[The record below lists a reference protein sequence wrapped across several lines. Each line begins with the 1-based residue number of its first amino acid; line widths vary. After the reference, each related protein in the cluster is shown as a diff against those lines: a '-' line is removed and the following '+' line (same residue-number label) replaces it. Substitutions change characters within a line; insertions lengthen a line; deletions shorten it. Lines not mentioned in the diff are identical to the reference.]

1 MRVSAA
7 LVSSAII
14 VEPAWETFDDVIAG
28 LVDRL
33 VASARLPGHLVEV
46 AVARIREREAMAS
59 TAMVDIGVSI
69 PHARLD
75 GISGVVA
82 AIAVSPHAV
91 YHVAHGLPISIVA
104 LVLSSPNLSGEH
116 LNFLSSL
123 SMLLQSARI
132 RDRLRNAATPDE
144 VLRLIRVNEQARG

>member
-1 MRVSAA
+1 MRVSEA
-7 LVSSAII
+7 LISGAI
-14 VEPAWETFDDVIAG
+14 VVHPMWKTFDDAVAG

-33 VASARLPGHLVEV
+33 VASARLPQDLIQI
-46 AVARIREREAMAS
+46 AIARIREREAMAS

-75 GISGVVA
+75 GISGVIA
-82 AIAVSPHAV
+82 AVAVSPHAV
-91 YHVAHGLPISIVA
+91 YQVAHGLPISIVA
-104 LVLSSPNLSGEH
+104 LVLSSPSLSGEH

-132 RDRLRNAATPDE
+132 RDRLRNAATADE
-144 VLRLIRVNEQARG
+144 VLRLIRANEQARG